1 MSETHSQ
8 VALDNGLGRDTKSIG
23 PRRSRSS
30 VVIGAVWMVLV
41 SLALFFLPV
50 INGFVGGI
58 VGGYKVGSVKRAL
71 IAAILPAIA
80 VAVGL
85 WLLLI
90 AFELPLLGFLASLA
104 VGLIILL
111 ADVGLF
117 IGAAIGGAIGT
128 PQVPEAR

>member
-1 MSETHSQ
+1 
-8 VALDNGLGRDTKSIG
+8 DTKSIG